1 MLCNSS
7 SSFICYMHMWSVNV
21 KYAHWKSFA
30 IGVCD
35 ELQDPGKLA
44 LFSNRFF
51 REAAMNPVH
60 LC

>member
-1 MLCNSS
+1 
-7 SSFICYMHMWSVNV
+7 MWSVNV